1 MEELKEILLTF
12 KSEIMKEISEMII
25 SIIMGKLLAHLP
37 SRMVGANAVKTVEEI
52 GETVDDEVEE
62 VACKYFDGI

>member
-12 KSEIMKEISEMII
+12 KLEIMKEISEMMI
-25 SIIMGKLLAHLP
+25 SIIMNKLLAYLP
-37 SRMVGANAVKTVEEI
+37 SGMVGANAVKSEE
-52 GETVDDEVEE
+52 EVDDELES